1 MRRVAFY
8 SQGCRLNHAEIATL
22 TQQFST
28 AGYRC
33 VPFGQAAD
41 IVVINTCTVTENG
54 DRDTRRLVN
63 RIARQSTDIAIA
75 LIGCQSQI
83 LKDRLVDLPAVR
95 WVIGNA
101 DKMRL
106 VSIIDQSFSAD
117 SAEPV
122 VLVPSIPAESF
133 SVPITDRDQQHVRAN
148 IKVQD
153 GCDFYCSFCIIPFA
167 RGPARSRVFSNLLA
181 EAHQLVMHGHHELVL
196 TGINM
201 GTYWDSEKTLVDV
214 LDAMEKI
221 PGLYRIRLSSIEP
234 TTIDDRI
241 FSRLVNADTALCRY
255 AHIPVQSGCDA
266 TLKRMRR
273 KYTMAMYAQQLE
285 KIIQWNPDVCIGT
298 DVIVGF
304 PGETEDEFMETYTN
318 LEALPLAYFHV
329 FPYSERQMA
338 HSRKFENPVAPSVIQ
353 ARAKR
358 LRTLSA
364 QKKAAYCDRYVGQ
377 VLPVLIEQKKDYG
390 WLGHTD
396 NFIPVCVPLDS
407 AVTRNTLVTVQLV
420 RYDPETG
427 VMQATIDNRQPA
439 GPVSQT

>member
-1 MRRVAFY
+1 MRVAFY
-8 SQGCRLNHAEIATL
+8 SQGCRLNHSEIATL
-22 TQQFST
+22 NQQFSR
-28 AGYRC
+28 AGYTC
-33 VPFGQAAD
+33 VPLEQVPD

-54 DRDTRRLVN
+54 DRDTRRLVH
-63 RIARQSTDIAIA
+63 RIVRQSGDVKIA

-83 LKDRLVDLPAVR
+83 LKDKLTDLPAVQ

-106 VSIIDQSFSAD
+106 VSIIQTTVTEGFGA
-117 SAEPV
+117 PV
-122 VLVPSIPAESF
+122 VIVPAIPEASF
-133 SVPITDRDQQHVRAN
+133 SVPITNRDQHHVRAN

-153 GCDFYCSFCIIPFA
+153 GCNFYCSFCIIPFA

-181 EAHQLVMHGHHELVL
+181 EAHQLVMHGHYELVL

-201 GTYWDSEKTLVDV
+201 GTYSDSGHTLVAV

-221 PGLYRIRLSSIEP
+221 PGLCRIRLSSIEP

-241 FSRLVNADTALCRY
+241 FSRLIDTNSKVCRY

-273 KYTMAMYAQQLE
+273 KYSMASYRHQIE
-285 KIIQWNPDVCIGT
+285 KIMQWNPDVCIGT

-304 PGETEDEFMETYTN
+304 PGESEAEFMETYSN
-318 LEALPLAYFHV
+318 LEQLPLAYFHV

-338 HSRKFENPVAPSVIQ
+338 HSRKFENPVAQPVIQ

-358 LRTLSA
+358 LRILSA
-364 QKKAAYCDRYVGQ
+364 QKKAAYCKRYVGQ
-377 VLPVLIEQKKDYG
+377 SMGVLIEQKKEYG

-396 NFIPVCVPLDS
+396 NFISVCVPVHS
-407 AVTRNTLVTVQLV
+407 TVARNTLVSCQLTH
-420 RYDPETG
+420 YDSETG
-427 VMQATIDNRQPA
+427 LMHGVIDSSQPD
-439 GPVSQT
+439 GPA